1 MTKFFAAL
9 SKLGKFSFLFWSI
22 GFALLGGLSALVFLL
37 YLQLSMPVGVGSVPK
52 IQPIDLSI
60 NLPNS
65 ASTNVKLP
73 EKPITNLDDLPNT
86 QLSIRLLGFIITDK
100 EEQSVIVLEFNG
112 KELTLSLNDEL
123 DSGVKLTRI
132 LPYRLVFE
140 NQGKRE
146 KFDWQEEE
154 PKLDFVASDANPDE
168 SNSANQTGSNLP
180 NMPEVVVSTG
190 VAPLSSQSSSSA
202 SQVSAKQKP
211 TSSKPKKPAK
221 PKVQFANT
229 APLVEK
235 FGEDF
240 KNKLLKNPF
249 QLAKYM
255 RLSPARR
262 DDLLIGYAVYPASD
276 DSLFKAFKLVPGDVL
291 LSVNGLP
298 TNDPSRLAELMKML
312 SEATDLN
319 IELEREG
326 NPITV
331 NLSL

>member
-1 MTKFFAAL
+1 MLANFL
-9 SKLGKFSFLFWSI
+9 NKLGKFSFLFWSL
-22 GFALLGGLSALVFLL
+22 GFGILGSLAALVFLS
-37 YLQLSMPVGVGSVPK
+37 YLQLAQPVEISSVPK
-52 IQPIDLSI
+52 LLPLDLKIS
-60 NLPNS
+60 LPKQVS
-65 ASTNVKLP
+65 ASVKEVE
-73 EKPITNLDDLPNT
+73 EKPITNLDDLPDT
-86 QLSIRLLGFIITDK
+86 QLPVKLLGFIITEK
-100 EEQSVIVLEFNG
+100 EEQSVVVLEFNG

-123 DSGVKLTRI
+123 ESGISLKRI
-132 LPYRLVFE
+132 LPFRLVFE
-140 NQGKRE
+140 NQGRRE
-146 KFDWQEEE
+146 KLDWQEEK
-154 PKLDFVASDANPDE
+154 PKLDFAAIAEDAPTEGVSVGD
-168 SNSANQTGSNLP
+168 TLP

-190 VAPLSSQSSSSA
+190 VAPIVGDTNLSE
-202 SQVSAKQKP
+202 QVSAREEIKNKA
-211 TSSKPKKPAK
+211 SSKPKKPAP

-255 RLSPARR
+255 RLAPARR
-262 DDLLIGYAVYPASD
+262 DSILIGYAVYPASD

-312 SEATDLN
+312 SEATDLT

-326 NPITV
+326 NPISV